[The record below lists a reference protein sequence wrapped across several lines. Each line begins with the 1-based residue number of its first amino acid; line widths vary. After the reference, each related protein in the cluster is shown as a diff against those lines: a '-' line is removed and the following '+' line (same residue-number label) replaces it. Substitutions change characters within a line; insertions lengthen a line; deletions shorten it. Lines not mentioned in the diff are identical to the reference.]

1 MYTDDSFDCR
11 DSARVPA
18 DGERSEG
25 SAPPA
30 LPEEADAGYAIR
42 PALPDPF
49 VDDLGIEYWIWNGVR
64 LVPAWPDEVA
74 RIRAG
79 ELASVQRS
87 RRARAEHA
95 ARRWRWLRPFS
106 GLGLIATRIW
116 TSAVQRDEPPET
128 TQAPPDARETTAS
141 IRSDPTRDR

>member
-1 MYTDDSFDCR
+1 MFASLLGATEMYTDDPFDR
-11 DSARVPA
+11 WDSARVPP

-30 LPEEADAGYAIR
+30 LPEEADTGFAIQ

-87 RRARAEHA
+87 RRALAEHA
-95 ARRWRWLRPFS
+95 ARQWR
-106 GLGLIATRIW
+106 
-116 TSAVQRDEPPET
+116 
-128 TQAPPDARETTAS
+128 
-141 IRSDPTRDR
+141 